1 MNKPLILL
9 ILLSQFF
16 SCQEKSFDYKV
27 LQYQGNDSLN
37 TKVVKTV
44 KFSADSL
51 IIYEEYRGYKST
63 PANSTTDVNITHF
76 YNDSLLVKTLKY
88 YPNIPNG
95 ICCDSSKMEFLYNNK
110 NLLEKRIAYDYQRVL
125 KKGTTFKD
133 NLTSD
138 DFEKERQ
145 WKLSS
150 ETFYSYDSL
159 GRKIEYNAPEK
170 HWSSQNRFVWTYDN
184 QNRIKEEKSF
194 DQERLIWTK
203 YYEYQENSYKYI
215 MTWYDY
221 EGNPK
226 HLKDKSK
233 SWEYTSQKI
242 CEYRLNDI
250 GQELE
255 ELVTTETGEFVSKLT
270 TEYDQKNR
278 IAKTTKY
285 LEQDKP
291 IMTHIYEYE

>member
-37 TKVVKTV
+37 TKIVKVVN
-44 KFSADSL
+44 FNSDSL
-51 IIYEEYRGYKST
+51 IIYEEYRSYKST
-63 PANSTTDVNITHF
+63 PANGTTDVDETNF
-76 YNDSLLVKTLKY
+76 YNDTLLVKTLKY

-95 ICCDSSKMEFLYNNK
+95 ICCDSSKMEFFYNDK
-110 NLLEKRIAYDYQRVL
+110 NLLEKRIAYDYKRVL
-125 KKGTTFKD
+125 KKGLPFKD

-159 GRKIEYNAPEK
+159 GRKTEYDAPEK

-184 QNRIKEEKSF
+184 QNRIKQEKSF
-194 DQERLIWTK
+194 NDERLIWTK
-203 YYEYQENSYKYI
+203 DYEYQDNSYKYTL
-215 MTWYDY
+215 TWYDY
-221 EGNPK
+221 EGNPE

-233 SWEYTSQKI
+233 SWEYTPQKT
-242 CEYRLNDI
+242 YAYKLNKT
-250 GQELE
+250 GQETE
-255 ELVTTETGEFVSKLT
+255 ELVTTETGEFISKLT
-270 TEYDQKNR
+270 TEYDNQNR

-285 LEQDKP
+285 LEKDKP
-291 IMTHIYEYE
+291 IMTHIYVYE